1 MINHK
6 IMDYSSKHPKL
17 LQFIFLLVVFLL
29 LCQFITPSENNFL
42 WRFPSLIAG
51 LPYLIN
57 DSAEYL
63 MFDWWPIEVYDPE
76 IEEFEEKPLIQQV
89 TRAISAS
96 ILFIIGLIREIILG
110 GVKTIVIFTSWD
122 FVSENK
128 WARWPALPWTVVASG
143 AILLG
148 YKLQG
153 KGLAMLAGFSTIYIA
168 VFGQW
173 EPSMQTLSLVLFAAP
188 VSFILGLSL
197 GIWAYKNRKVELT
210 LNPFLNVMQIVPQFS
225 YLVPVMVFFG
235 IGDHAGA
242 IATIIFATPPMVR
255 LTVLG
260 LKRVS
265 PEVLEAGMMSGCSNF
280 QLMYKVLI
288 PTARRDILIGVN
300 QVIMQCLAMAVIA
313 SFIGAKGLG
322 FNLLLSL
329 NGLRIGQAI
338 EQGICIVLIAVV
350 LDRMSLA
357 WANKQTD
364 YFADL
369 TFFKRHKYSLIFSRL
384 L

>member
-6 IMDYSSKHPKL
+6 IMDYSSKHSKL

-188 VSFILGLSL
+188 VSLF
-197 GIWAYKNRKVELT
+197 
-210 LNPFLNVMQIVPQFS
+210 
-225 YLVPVMVFFG
+225 
-235 IGDHAGA
+235 
-242 IATIIFATPPMVR
+242 
-255 LTVLG
+255 
-260 LKRVS
+260 
-265 PEVLEAGMMSGCSNF
+265 
-280 QLMYKVLI
+280 
-288 PTARRDILIGVN
+288 
-300 QVIMQCLAMAVIA
+300 
-313 SFIGAKGLG
+313 
-322 FNLLLSL
+322 
-329 NGLRIGQAI
+329 
-338 EQGICIVLIAVV
+338 
-350 LDRMSLA
+350 
-357 WANKQTD
+357 
-364 YFADL
+364 
-369 TFFKRHKYSLIFSRL
+369 
-384 L
+384 